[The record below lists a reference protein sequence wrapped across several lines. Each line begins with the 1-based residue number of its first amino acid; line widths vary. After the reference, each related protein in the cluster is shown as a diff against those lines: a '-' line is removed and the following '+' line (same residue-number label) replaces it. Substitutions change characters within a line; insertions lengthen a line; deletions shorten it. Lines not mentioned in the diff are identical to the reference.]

1 MTSEENSLDR
11 VEVKNA
17 FPTPIM
23 ISMISDYEKVNKKLK
38 KSILLYEKKY
48 TPKKSYDSNIG
59 GWHSNRDFLEWGG
72 KEGEK
77 IIESAKFIADKIT
90 IGRNGRPQEINWQVN
105 AWANINRKGHSN
117 EFHVHPGCFWSGVYY
132 VDDGGCSKDKSLG
145 GEFVIMDPRGA
156 APSMY
161 APFLC
166 FRGPGG
172 NTLGATELVSPKN
185 GIIMIFPA
193 WLSHAVRPYHGE
205 GERISVSFNLSIKNL

>member
-1 MTSEENSLDR
+1 MNKILITD
-11 VEVKNA
+11 
-17 FPTPIM
+17 P
-23 ISMISDYEKVNKKLK
+23 ISDNGLK
-38 KSILLYEKKY
+38 ILEDDNIDIIYKPDITNDELNSII
-48 TPKKSYDSNIG
+48 PQIH
-59 GWHSNRDFLEWGG
+59 GWIIRSGT
-72 KEGEK
+72 K
-77 IIESAKFIADKIT
+77 ITENYIKDAVKQTIFIADKIT
-90 IGRNGRPQEINWQVN
+90 IGRNGRPLEIKWQIN

-132 VDDGGCSKDKSLG
+132 VDDGGCSKDKSLA

-161 APFLC
+161 APAFC

-205 GERISVSFNLSIKNL
+205 GERISISFNLSVKNF